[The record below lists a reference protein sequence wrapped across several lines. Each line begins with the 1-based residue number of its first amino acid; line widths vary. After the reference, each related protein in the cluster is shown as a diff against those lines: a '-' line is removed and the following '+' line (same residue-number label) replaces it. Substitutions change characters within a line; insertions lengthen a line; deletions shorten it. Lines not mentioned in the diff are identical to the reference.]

1 MSNKRLLEQFKAELR
16 QAMQDFKD
24 GKGIPLEEF
33 DWGRPSPLYI
43 AEAPGN
49 NYHVAET

>member
-16 QAMQDFKD
+16 QAVQDFKD

-33 DWGRPSPLYI
+33 DWGRTSMYI
-43 AEAPGN
+43 AESAGN
-49 NYHVAET
+49 NYHATET